1 MTQRE
6 KTKQAM
12 DELILTAKKDSQYT
26 KDSVMNIMCICGSKQ
41 MHAQGVTTENALK
54 KATELIKSGL
64 EKSKVYSELLKL
76 AGYEEE

>member
-12 DELILTAKKDSQYT
+12 EDFILVAKDKGFGKEPIMLIG
-26 KDSVMNIMCICGSKQ
+26 IICGSKQ

-76 AGYEEE
+76 AGYEE